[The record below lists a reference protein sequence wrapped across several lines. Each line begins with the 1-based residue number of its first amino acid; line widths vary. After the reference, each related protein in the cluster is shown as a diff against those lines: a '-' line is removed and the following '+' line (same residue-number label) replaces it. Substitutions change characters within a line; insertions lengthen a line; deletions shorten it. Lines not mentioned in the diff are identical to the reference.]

1 MEITSFRHFF
11 LSILL
16 CALSLPWQIQAT
28 TPAPQQEPI
37 SQTEDEM
44 VPIGPVLKALVA
56 ITMLQLYYV
65 GTSRHGQEKLLDQ
78 LKPEN
83 LALNAASEFSFYF
96 LMTLIHEG
104 GHALVARYLNND
116 PINIHVGGNGTN
128 KFEKPLFSSKHFT
141 LDGLSPLEGMT
152 IYRLSTEMSD
162 KLLFVEY
169 LQDCQKNNIPLT
181 GISVQDFEQFKTNFI
196 TTPAYQKLLKKL
208 NNNQSTENAIL
219 AAGGIAA
226 LSANTLIKIIHS
238 LAKSYQT
245 NTALT
250 QALKDS
256 CEATFSIDKIVLNQ
270 VLSAFLPISS
280 KSDGAKLWRNIAG
293 VPENVLEHCYQVAP
307 YVDML
312 GECYLACKDPRAQNA
327 KLPDKLMIGFINYLL
342 RGYLRFHA

>member
-1 MEITSFRHFF
+1 MKKTLVRRFF

-16 CALSLPWQIQAT
+16 CALSLSWPIQAT
-28 TPAPQQEPI
+28 APATPQEPL
-37 SQTEDEM
+37 SQTEDQM
-44 VPIGPVLKALVA
+44 VPVGPVLKALVA
-56 ITMLQLYYV
+56 ITMLQLYYL
-65 GTSRHGQEKLLDQ
+65 GTSNRGQEKLLDQ
-78 LKPEN
+78 LKPQN

-116 PINIHVGGNGTN
+116 PINIHVGGNGAN
-128 KFEKPLFSSKHFT
+128 KFEEPLFASEHFT

-181 GISVQDFEQFKTNFI
+181 VISVQNFEQFKTNFI
-196 TTPAYQKLLKKL
+196 VSPAYQELLKKL
-208 NNNQSTENAIL
+208 ENNQSTENAIL

-226 LSANTLIKIIHS
+226 LSVNALFKLMHS
-238 LAKSYQT
+238 LAKSYQA
-245 NTALT
+245 NIALT

-256 CEATFSIDKIVLNQ
+256 CGAAFSIDKIVLNQ

-293 VPENVLEHCYQVAP
+293 APDNVLEVCYDIAP
-307 YVDML
+307 YVDIL
-312 GECYLACKDPRAQNA
+312 GECYLACKDPRALNA